1 MREDNDPRRPSLGS
15 AINVV
20 VVVRTGYIST
30 MPLPTGRTGAGRGVM
45 EIDWEFFGELCR
57 GLALKI
63 AREYDP
69 EIVLGVTKA
78 GVIPGVVVASILQ
91 RDFATIAITRPGGRR
106 RPTLLEGPPDALAG
120 LRVLIVDETC
130 DSGDT
135 LKLAR
140 ASAKKA
146 RPAEVRTAVSF
157 KTGAYVPDFHALE
170 TENFI
175 ILPWDREVIVDDELT
190 MRPEY
195 VEKLGTT

>member
-1 MREDNDPRRPSLGS
+1 M
-15 AINVV
+15 
-20 VVVRTGYIST
+20 
-30 MPLPTGRTGAGRGVM
+30 LPQTTRGGASRGVM

-63 AREYDP
+63 ARDYDP
-69 EIVLGVTKA
+69 DIVLGVTKA

-91 RDFATIAITRPGGRR
+91 KDFATIAITRPGGRR
-106 RPTLLEGPPDALAG
+106 RPTLLKGPPDALPG

-140 ASAKKA
+140 AAAKKA
-146 RPAEVRTAVSF
+146 GPAEVRTAVSF
-157 KTGAYVPDFHALE
+157 KTGAYSPDYHALA

-175 ILPWDREVIVDDELT
+175 VLPWDREVVVDDELIL
-190 MRPEY
+190 RPEY
-195 VEKLGTT
+195 SEKLGKG